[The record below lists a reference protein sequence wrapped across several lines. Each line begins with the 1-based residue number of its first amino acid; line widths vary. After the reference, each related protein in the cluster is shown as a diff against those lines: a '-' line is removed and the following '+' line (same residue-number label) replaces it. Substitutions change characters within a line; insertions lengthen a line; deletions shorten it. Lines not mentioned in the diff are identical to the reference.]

1 MASILF
7 KIEKIWYSQYERNY
21 VGNEKP
27 FLCFLINFWN
37 LHQILNILNK
47 KIIVIA
53 NVFLKLQ
60 TVKNSVRPLSKTRR
74 FRTRFDS

>member
-7 KIEKIWYSQYERNY
+7 KIEKIWYSQYESNY